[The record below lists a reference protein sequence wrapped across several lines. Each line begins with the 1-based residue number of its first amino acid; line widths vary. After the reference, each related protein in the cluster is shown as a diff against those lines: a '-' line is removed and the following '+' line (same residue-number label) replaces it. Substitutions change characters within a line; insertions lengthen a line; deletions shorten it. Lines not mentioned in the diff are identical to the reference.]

1 MDIPFAIAKDA
12 KDDKLVD
19 SLKNDDKANDPLAG
33 LPFRSPTCPNEETH
47 GNVSVSMKI
56 VKYVSEKL
64 NAISNEELQEYQ
76 QLAVLS
82 AGGVIDSIEEKAFEE
97 RLGMNDIE
105 ESVNKLS

>member
-1 MDIPFAIAKDA
+1 M
-12 KDDKLVD
+12 
-19 SLKNDDKANDPLAG
+19 NDPCAG
-33 LPFRSPTCPNEETH
+33 STLRSPTSPNEES
-47 GNVSVSMKI
+47 NRELSVSTRL

-82 AGGVIDSIEEKAFEE
+82 AGGIIDSIEERAFEE

-105 ESVNKLS
+105 QSINNYLE